1 MRTANL
7 EADGLVRDAFVCTS
21 DAFCLLQDLLPHL
34 LEVIEA
40 FAYSSKVTCLCLISR
55 RQCVDH
61 HQSQSVRAAA
71 APGKCRNSPQ
81 SLPAELDFTSCRTKG
96 LLVQISGPL
105 GKKSLPTWSIH
116 NHHIGNHTKRSLM
129 RSRQPSNP
137 RCNTHQSLQDT

>member
-1 MRTANL
+1 MRTADL
-7 EADGLVRDAFVCTS
+7 EADGFVRYAFVCTS

-40 FAYSSKVTCLCLISR
+40 LAYSSKGTCLCLISQR
-55 RQCVDH
+55 VDANH
-61 HQSQSVRAAA
+61 DQSQSVRAA

-105 GKKSLPTWSIH
+105 GKKSLPTWSTHDHH
-116 NHHIGNHTKRSLM
+116 NTLNATSSPIQVQHAPEPLGHLIFHCSGC
-129 RSRQPSNP
+129 Q
-137 RCNTHQSLQDT
+137 